1 MEGRRE
7 GLTEALT
14 SSIDDDDDDD
24 DDDVFPPVYLLTRVH
39 TMKAQA
45 RLTGRRRSCRCRR
58 RREGDPLLSS

>member
-24 DDDVFPPVYLLTRVH
+24 DDVFPPIYL
-39 TMKAQA
+39 
-45 RLTGRRRSCRCRR
+45 
-58 RREGDPLLSS
+58 